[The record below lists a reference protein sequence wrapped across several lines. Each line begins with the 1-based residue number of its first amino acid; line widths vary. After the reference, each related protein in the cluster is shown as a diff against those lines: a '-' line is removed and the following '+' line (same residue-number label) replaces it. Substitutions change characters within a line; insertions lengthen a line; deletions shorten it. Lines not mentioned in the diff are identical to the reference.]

1 MGGGAFC
8 ISYPGRLRH
17 KPYPYSYPSSQL
29 IIHFCLSFI
38 SAPPLHISETYPRD
52 IVNSCAFFF
61 STLRPRSVELETRPP
76 LRTCISTTPHNNHF
90 SLQHIPLPAT
100 TQYLTAHGYT
110 IAHYTQHLYP
120 PGNCNPRPRHR
131 VALTSAS
138 STTSPLTHTHTM
150 KLAAI
155 CLFSALYAAAYTLAS
170 DLQPTI
176 PSVSE
181 EAAPEPTGL
190 TAEHYVKVL
199 E

>member
-1 MGGGAFC
+1 MLTRVWPVFGGLLGGGAFC

-76 LRTCISTTPHNNHF
+76 LRTCISTTSHNNHF

-131 VALTSAS
+131 VAFTSAS
-138 STTSPLTHTHTM
+138 STTSPLTHTHNEARSN
-150 KLAAI
+150 LPLLRPLCGRLHSCRRPAADDTL
-155 CLFSALYAAAYTLAS
+155 CL
-170 DLQPTI
+170 
-176 PSVSE
+176 
-181 EAAPEPTGL
+181 
-190 TAEHYVKVL
+190 
-199 E
+199 